1 MNIFKTKKSSSK
13 LFGIVPL
20 EYSLD
25 RKNTRCQKLSR
36 TRAFT
41 LIELLVVISIIGFLS
56 SVVLAS
62 LLTARTKAVDSKIAQ
77 DLRQY
82 QLAVELYY
90 NTNNSYPTAFLN
102 SQNINLADNNNN
114 TTSWINNLSLFTK
127 KAEAQTTPATL
138 CNNFDSIA
146 QKLVTAKLLSKKP
159 VHPKNDPSTGVCY
172 KAFRASDDS
181 YFTAF
186 APLVGKLSN
195 TFSKR
200 TGFILVK
207 SGTID
212 SKIAT
217 IYSDTKSLGDVRGFP
232 AAGDTNSSS
241 PGSIAQVADEILGVT
256 KGASVAYGGGSG
268 VTDPTPPAPTTYTLT
283 TAVGGYDFQYYGGVI
298 TRSPPGPT
306 YNAGESVTLFA
317 NPGGAAIGK
326 WIDENGLEVSDPGC
340 WEGYNTCTIQMT
352 SNRTVTVA
360 PAVF

>member
-25 RKNTRCQKLSR
+25 RKNTRYQKLSR

-62 LLTARTKAVDSKIAQ
+62 MKTAREKAQDSKIAQ

-114 TTSWINNLSLFTK
+114 KTSWINNLSLFTK
-127 KAEAQTTPATL
+127 KAEAESLEKL
-138 CNNFDSIA
+138 CTNFNTIA
-146 QKLVTAKLLSKKP
+146 DILVVNKFLSKRP

-195 TFSKR
+195 TYSKR

-217 IYSDTKSLGDVRGFP
+217 IYTDTKDQGDVRGFP
-232 AAGDTNSSS
+232 AAGDSSS
-241 PGSIAQVADEILGVT
+241 PGSIALVADEILGVT

-268 VTDPTPPAPTTYTLT
+268 VTDPTPPAPTTYTL
-283 TAVGGYDFQYYGGVI
+283 ALDPLGAYSSYGG
-298 TRSPPGPT
+298 
-306 YNAGESVTLFA
+306 
-317 NPGGAAIGK
+317 IGK
-326 WIDENGLEVSDPGC
+326 NPDKPQYDDGEYVVLSAYPNYSEIGRWKDENGVDIAGC
-340 WEGYNTCTIQMT
+340 GSGALDCQIQMN
-352 SNRTVTVA
+352 SNRTVIVE
-360 PAVF
+360 FFL